1 MNTWIHT
8 LVINIFYEAI
18 VIKTTW
24 TGTKAEIQINGKN
37 RRQNMISYNYSH
49 LIFDKEVKT
58 SSGEKTMP

>member
-18 VIKTTW
+18 VIKTAW

-37 RRQNMISYNYSH
+37 RRPKHDFLQ
-49 LIFDKEVKT
+49 LQ
-58 SSGEKTMP
+58 SSDI